1 MTNGV
6 NKYVKASTFYILG
19 NGIGQG
25 LVFLSSYIFVRI
37 MSKADYG
44 LYGNYYSIVSILGP
58 LVGAN
63 LFVGLN
69 IAFIDYKKD
78 IKRFRSSNLF
88 LSTLVLLAISVIA
101 SIINLL
107 TPSPWS
113 LPILILAL
121 LHAYG
126 FFVINYFNYSA
137 NMENKYL
144 IRTLMLVLPNVLQ
157 IGLSVLF
164 IFLLPFSSMYSR
176 VLGSVAG
183 IFGCAIILYFVI
195 IRQGNCIYNK
205 EYWSYGLK
213 VSVPSILSSISYM
226 IMFNLDNVM
235 VTHFKGSSDAAT
247 YIFVFYIGYILYA
260 ILQATSSTLQAW
272 LYRVLDSGATA
283 SAKPVQKWYLIVF
296 DVFAIGLMMIAPE
309 VIKFMSPESY
319 WAFELVA
326 PFIIGSYLMVMY
338 KFHSIVGEFHK
349 KNLQLSV
356 CVSVAAITNTVL
368 NYLLIPL
375 YGGIAAS
382 LTTVFS
388 YLLLFILM
396 RSLSRRLNKDLFSD
410 KLFIASLS
418 LVVLCGIIYEFTYSM
433 ILTRYIVFMLVLCLI
448 VIYSFVKRSEWLD
461 FIKKRQDQ
469 DNENT

>member
-1 MTNGV
+1 MTNGI

-25 LVFLSSYIFVRI
+25 LVFLSSYVFVRI
-37 MSKADYG
+37 MSQDDYG
-44 LYGNYYSIVSILGP
+44 LYGNYYSIVSILGS

-69 IAFIDYKKD
+69 IAYIDYKND
-78 IKRFRSSNLF
+78 IKRFRSSNMF
-88 LSTLVLLAISVIA
+88 LSTLVLLGVSVLA
-101 SIINLL
+101 FLVNLL
-107 TPSPWS
+107 IPSPWPVAV
-113 LPILILAL
+113 LVFAL

-126 FFVINYFNYSA
+126 FFVINYFNNSA

-157 IGLSVLF
+157 IVLSILF
-164 IFLLPFSSMYSR
+164 IYALPYSSMYSR
-176 VLGSVAG
+176 ILGSVAG
-183 IFGCAIILYFVI
+183 IFGCAVILYFYI
-195 IRQGNCIYNK
+195 IKQGKCLYNK

-213 VSVPSILSSISYM
+213 ISVPSVLSSISYM

-235 VTHFKGSSDAAT
+235 VTHFKGSSTAAV
-247 YIFVFYIGYILYA
+247 YIFVYYIGYILYA

-272 LYRVLDSGATA
+272 LYRVLDSGTTA
-283 SAKPVQKWYLIVF
+283 SAKNVQKWYLILF
-296 DVFAIGLMMIAPE
+296 DVFAVGLMMIAPE

-326 PFIIGSYLMVMY
+326 PFIIGSFLMVMY
-338 KFHSIVGEFHK
+338 GFHSIVGEFHK
-349 KNLQLSV
+349 KNLQLSIY
-356 CVSVAAITNTVL
+356 VSIAAIVNTVL
-368 NYLLIPL
+368 NYLLIPRF
-375 YGGIAAS
+375 GSIAAS

-388 YLLLFILM
+388 YLLLFFLM
-396 RSLSRRLNKDLFSD
+396 RSLSRKLNKDLFSD
-410 KLFIASLS
+410 KLFITSFS
-418 LVVLCGIIYEFTYSM
+418 LVVLCGIVYEFVFSR
-433 ILTRYIVFMLVLCLI
+433 ILIRYIVYMLVLCLI
-448 VIYSFVKRSEWLD
+448 VIYAYIRRSEWTV